1 MLRPRG
7 GEGLQATRSLDV
19 SHDTND
25 NDGRGFDDCDSLSD
39 LLAMHFRT
47 SSVDLTHDVG
57 HPGLVAHEGCKMTGL
72 RLVVL
77 REGTNVSSLPL
88 CPLAG
93 KEAE

>member
-1 MLRPRG
+1 MLRPSCG
-7 GEGLQATRSLDV
+7 QGLQTTWGLDV
-19 SHDTND
+19 PYDTD
-25 NDGRGFDDCDSLSD
+25 DDDWRGLYDCHSLSD
-39 LLAMHFRT
+39 LLAMHLGSRT
-47 SSVDLTHDVG
+47 VNLTHDVG
-57 HPGLVAHEGCKMTGL
+57 HACLVAHERREMTGL